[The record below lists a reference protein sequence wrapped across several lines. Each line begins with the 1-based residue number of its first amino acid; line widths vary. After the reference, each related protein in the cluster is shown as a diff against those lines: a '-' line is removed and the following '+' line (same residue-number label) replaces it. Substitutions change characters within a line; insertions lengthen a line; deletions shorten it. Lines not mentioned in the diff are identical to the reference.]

1 MQTNRI
7 EPIENRIVALLKE
20 SPSINGTRISN
31 LLDEDEVVVKNK
43 LTMLVKDGVLFSEPG
58 ILEPCYHV
66 SPLRTGWVIPT
77 FREIGQVTEATQTAK
92 MMSDDL
98 DSIIAV
104 PKKAA
109 EVVEPAVVAP
119 TVPVEPVVAAEA
131 TEAVEPAETAPNLVT
146 NYSPK
151 VERAIAFLKSKQG
164 NVALSRELSKAMGLT
179 KGNFVS
185 DVLKY
190 ACNRGDILHRG
201 QFYWLPTESKVAT
214 EPAPRAVK
222 LKQCDPV
229 SLPATIPQPR
239 RVFGEAQPDKPESNY
254 KEWLAQRGQD
264 SHTAAA
270 KPKATEVASAPTA
283 AAIETEAPKHDPIHN
298 PSHYTNGGIE
308 FIEVLRAK
316 LSSDE
321 FRGFL
326 KGNVIK
332 YTLRA
337 EHKDGAQDYAKGAR
351 YAQWLAEVKP
361 SPRAQSKPL
370 LIIPNVDL
378 RELRKSVT
386 DGYKASNA
394 TMLDLIDFAIQHH
407 QPT

>member
-1 MQTNRI
+1 MQTTTT
-7 EPIENRIVALLKE
+7 EPIESRIVALLKE

-58 ILEPCYHV
+58 ILEPSYHV

-77 FREIGQVTEATQTAK
+77 FKEMGQVKPAAPAAHAAPAT
-92 MMSDDL
+92 
-98 DSIIAV
+98 
-104 PKKAA
+104 
-109 EVVEPAVVAP
+109 
-119 TVPVEPVVAAEA
+119 PVVTADAAKLAELEEKFIGVHDSDCIEKDCSP
-131 TEAVEPAETAPNLVT
+131 TEEESIAYTVAENYT
-146 NYSPK
+146 NK
-151 VERAIAFLKSKQG
+151 VDRAIAYLKSKG
-164 NVALSRELSKAMGLT
+164 PGYVASSKELSLAMGL
-179 KGNFVS
+179 KQYGSAMNF
-185 DVLKY
+185 LKY
-190 ACNRGDILHRG
+190 VVKKGIVCFHRYTG
-201 QFYWLPTESKVAT
+201 YWLPTESKVAT
-214 EPAPRAVK
+214 ESAPPSVK
-222 LKQCDPV
+222 LKERQPL
-229 SLPATIPQPR
+229 SLTASTPCQKQVLDVNNVNESLLSYADWVKQN
-239 RVFGEAQPDKPESNY
+239 PDG
-254 KEWLAQRGQD
+254 ARG
-264 SHTAAA
+264 TLKTKAA
-270 KPKATEVASAPTA
+270 ASAPTPA
-283 AAIETEAPKHDPIHN
+283 VIETETPTHDPIHN

-351 YAQWLAEVKP
+351 YAKWLAEVKP
-361 SPRAQSKPL
+361 SPRTQSKPL
-370 LIIPNVDL
+370 LLIPNVDL
-378 RELRKSVT
+378 RELRKSVA
-386 DGYKASNA
+386 DGYKASSA

>member
-1 MQTNRI
+1 MQTTTT

-20 SPSINGTRISN
+20 SPRINGTRISN

-43 LTMLVKDGVLFSEPG
+43 LTMLVKDGVLFSEPSM
-58 ILEPCYHV
+58 LEPNYHV

-77 FREIGQVTEATQTAK
+77 FKEMGQVKPAAPAAHAAPATPVVTADAAKLAELAETFIGAYDSDCIEKDCSPTEEE
-92 MMSDDL
+92 
-98 DSIIAV
+98 SI
-104 PKKAA
+104 
-109 EVVEPAVVAP
+109 AP
-119 TVPVEPVVAAEA
+119 TVSA
-131 TEAVEPAETAPNLVT
+131 NYT
-146 NYSPK
+146 NK
-151 VERAIAFLKSKQG
+151 VDRAIAYLKSKG
-164 NVALSRELSKAMGLT
+164 PGYVASSKELCLAMGL
-179 KGNFVS
+179 KQYGSAMNF
-185 DVLKY
+185 LKY
-190 ACNRGDILHRG
+190 VVKKGIVCFHRYKG
-201 QFYWLPTESKVAT
+201 YWLPTESKVAT
-214 EPAPRAVK
+214 ESAPPSVK
-222 LKQCDPV
+222 LKERQPLCLTASTPCQKQVLDV
-229 SLPATIPQPR
+229 NNVNESLL
-239 RVFGEAQPDKPESNY
+239 SY
-254 KEWLAQRGQD
+254 KEWVKQHPDVAAS
-264 SHTAAA
+264 SHKA
-270 KPKATEVASAPTA
+270 KAVASVPTA
-283 AAIETEAPKHDPIHN
+283 AAIETEGPKHDPIHN

-351 YAQWLAEVKP
+351 YAKWLAEVKP

-370 LIIPNVDL
+370 LLIPNVDL
-378 RELRKSVT
+378 RELRKSVAE
-386 DGYKASNA
+386 GYKASSA

>member
-1 MQTNRI
+1 MQTNRT

-31 LLDEDEVVVKNK
+31 LLDEDEIVVKNK

-58 ILEPCYHV
+58 ILEPSYHV
-66 SPLRTGWVIPT
+66 SPLRTGWLIPT
-77 FREIGQVTEATQTAK
+77 FREIGQVTQTAQVAQV
-92 MMSDDL
+92 MSEEL

-119 TVPVEPVVAAEA
+119 TV
-131 TEAVEPAETAPNLVT
+131 VT
-146 NYSPK
+146 NYTNYRNK
-151 VERAIAFLKSKQG
+151 VDRATAFLQSKG
-164 NVALSRELSKAMGLT
+164 AGYVASSNDLAIVMGLKKNQST
-179 KGNFVS
+179 MN
-185 DVLKY
+185 VLKY
-190 ACNRGDILHRG
+190 LVKKGLVCFSRYKG
-201 QFYWLPTESKVAT
+201 YWLPTNLDGAVKPT
-214 EPAPRAVK
+214 PPTVK
-222 LKQCDPV
+222 LKERQSP
-229 SLPATIPQPR
+229 SLTANAPCEKQTRDVTNASEPLLSYADWVKQN
-239 RVFGEAQPDKPESNY
+239 PDG
-254 KEWLAQRGQD
+254 ARG
-264 SHTAAA
+264 TLKTKAA
-270 KPKATEVASAPTA
+270 ASAPTPA
-283 AAIETEAPKHDPIHN
+283 VIETEALTHDPIHN

-308 FIEVLRAK
+308 FIDVLRAK

-326 KGNVIK
+326 KGNVLK

-351 YAQWLAEVKP
+351 YAKWLAEVKP

-370 LIIPNVDL
+370 LLIHNVDL
-378 RELRKSVT
+378 RELRKSVA
-386 DGYKASNA
+386 DGYKASSA
-394 TMLDLIDFAIQHH
+394 TMLDLIDFALQHH

>member
-58 ILEPCYHV
+58 ILEPSYHV

-77 FREIGQVTEATQTAK
+77 FKEMGQVTQATQAAQK
-92 MMSDDL
+92 LSEDL
-98 DSIIAV
+98 ESLVAAA
-104 PKKAA
+104 KKAA

-119 TVPVEPVVAAEA
+119 TVSISY
-131 TEAVEPAETAPNLVT
+131 T
-146 NYSPK
+146 SK
-151 VERAIAFLKSKQG
+151 VDRAIAFLKSKKG

-214 EPAPRAVK
+214 ESAPPSVK
-222 LKQCDPV
+222 LKERQPLSLTASTPCQKQVLDV
-229 SLPATIPQPR
+229 SNVNESLLSYADWVKQN
-239 RVFGEAQPDKPESNY
+239 PD
-254 KEWLAQRGQD
+254 G
-264 SHTAAA
+264 AAGT
-270 KPKATEVASAPTA
+270 PKTKAAASAPTPA
-283 AAIETEAPKHDPIHN
+283 VLETEAPTHDPIHN

-351 YAQWLAEVKP
+351 YAKWLAEVKP
-361 SPRAQSKPL
+361 SPRPQSKPL
-370 LIIPNVDL
+370 LLIPNVDL
-378 RELRKSVT
+378 RELRKSVA
-386 DGYKASNA
+386 DGYKASSA